1 MVGLS
6 ESTGEAGSLDSAIAS
21 LTSAAGVIDGLCATS
36 GPSIE
41 LLEASLA
48 IHKALVALVGSGA
61 PPTPSVCPAYIVA
74 RN

>member
-1 MVGLS
+1 MVRLS
-6 ESTGEAGSLDSAIAS
+6 KSIEGENSLDAAIAS
-21 LTSAAGVIDGLCATS
+21 LTSAAGVIDSLCATA

-48 IHKALVALVGSGA
+48 IHKALVALVDSGA
-61 PPTPSVCPAYIVA
+61 TPTSAMWPAHTVA